1 MTLAQHILASVCK
14 PPEEVGYD
22 DTTDATWLAK
32 REVPQDPLEDLRRA
46 FPNLEALLRGRDV
59 LDFGCGFG
67 DQSGAIA
74 REFKARVTGLDTHL
88 GFLAAARERY
98 GDIARFTDELND
110 AKFDVV
116 LSHDAMEHYDDP
128 AVALRTMVS
137 ALRPRGFILMMF
149 GPPWWAPY
157 GAHMRFFCPIPWV
170 QLWFSERTIMAV
182 RSRYRRDGAKRYE
195 DVESGINKMSLAK
208 FERIIRQSGLS
219 VLQRRYFGVKK
230 IEVLTKIPLMRELTT
245 NVVAAILQK

>member
-1 MTLAQHILASVCK
+1 
-14 PPEEVGYD
+14 
-22 DTTDATWLAK
+22 
-32 REVPQDPLEDLRRA
+32 
-46 FPNLEALLRGRDV
+46 
-59 LDFGCGFG
+59 
-67 DQSGAIA
+67 
-74 REFKARVTGLDTHL
+74 
-88 GFLAAARERY
+88 
-98 GDIARFTDELND
+98 
-110 AKFDVV
+110 
-116 LSHDAMEHYDDP
+116 
-128 AVALRTMVS
+128 
-137 ALRPRGFILMMF
+137 MMF